1 MRTLSEIIVKRDYS
15 QKSPSSVFY
24 KDSPFWQ
31 KLICICYVGFIAL
44 AGLGDWKT
52 LQSILGGLPK
62 IITAGVIGMAIV
74 YGFIYPDLERVKKRC
89 SGLH

>member
-62 IITAGVIGMAIV
+62 IITDRKSTRLNSSHANESRMPSSA
-74 YGFIYPDLERVKKRC
+74 
-89 SGLH
+89 

>member
-44 AGLGDWKT
+44 AADRK
-52 LQSILGGLPK
+52 S
-62 IITAGVIGMAIV
+62 VV
-74 YGFIYPDLERVKKRC
+74 
-89 SGLH
+89 

>member
-44 AGLGDWKT
+44 AALGDWKT
-52 LQSILGGLPK
+52 LQSILDRGDC
-62 IITAGVIGMAIV
+62 AEVHQ
-74 YGFIYPDLERVKKRC
+74 PDNNGPQEQHRDQ
-89 SGLH
+89 GHID